1 MQRTICGMKHNRYQ
15 LVFVATAVEWF
26 SFFAEAMS
34 ETYTCVTG
42 GIQCTRCGIRQNSL
56 QIYMTSQK
64 YW

>member
-1 MQRTICGMKHNRYQ
+1 M
-15 LVFVATAVEWF
+15 FVATAVEWF

-42 GIQCTRCGIRQNSL
+42 GIQRTRCGIRQNSL